1 MASIINWSAEQDAK
15 ISSMRADRFSW
26 DAIAKAFGV
35 PHRQQIIDRSKALNV
50 PSPVRQDL
58 ADDNSDRAPL
68 SAGSAETWG
77 AINAGLSIEGAA
89 YPPYRAPIGRAKPP
103 VAARAAA

>member
-1 MASIINWSAEQDAK
+1 MANVINWTADQDAT

-26 DAIAKAFGV
+26 DAIAKACRV
-35 PHRQQIIDRSKALNV
+35 SHRQQIIERAKALNV
-50 PSPVRQDL
+50 PSPARQDL

-68 SAGSAETWG
+68 SAGCAETWG

-103 VAARAAA
+103 VAARVAA